1 MANFLL
7 GVNYWDSVSGTD
19 MWKNWSEEV
28 VYNDLKALSENGVRH
43 LRVFPNWRDFQP
55 VKKLYGWSNTFREY
69 AFGDNE
75 DYLPYGADGVDPVM
89 IERFKT
95 FAKIADSFN
104 MTLTVSILTGWMSG
118 RMFAPPAFDGRNLI
132 TDPEVRVWTNRYV
145 KAIVTAFKDIKN
157 VVMWDVGN
165 ECNCLQMLSNRY
177 EAYSWM
183 AFMVNT
189 IKSID
194 NTRPVASGM
203 HGLSVND
210 GIWNITD
217 QGELADLLTTHPY
230 PSPTVLAD
238 REPYNSLRTS
248 IIPTLQSEYYSA
260 IGKKPCMIQEQGT
273 FSTTIGNNQMSGD
286 FLRVNVLSAY
296 ANNLK
301 GYLWWCGMEHLDL
314 QKAPY
319 GWSMIERELGL
330 LFKDRT
336 PKPVGIEMKKL
347 SSVMQNLPD
356 LSDKQIDAV
365 CVLPRGDNFKMATS
379 AYIFAKQ
386 VGFNISFDIADTI
399 PKKSQNYIL
408 PAISGWEVTFRRTYD
423 YLLDRVISDGANL
436 LITYDGGQ
444 LTEFDRVTGLKSLG
458 MKLGSTHTAT
468 FNGASITYKNSKELL
483 LNATTATVLVK
494 DETDNPVL
502 TVNNLGK
509 GKVYFCNFAPEFVA
523 NDTLYGYNPD
533 KSQSFYKVY
542 EQVFG
547 DLKNNYILNSDNP
560 YIGVTQSKC
569 DDGYI
574 VTAINY
580 SDKPQKFD
588 CNANID
594 YNVTVLYG
602 DTSKDIPACDAL
614 ILKLINK

>member
-1 MANFLL
+1 MAKFLI

-19 MWKNWSEEV
+19 MWKNWAEDV

-43 LRVFPNWRDFQP
+43 IRVFPNWRDFQP
-55 VKKLYGWSNTFREY
+55 IKNLYGWANRLRECV
-69 AFGDNE
+69 FGDNE
-75 DYLPYGADGVDPVM
+75 EYLPYGADGVDPVM

-95 FAKIADSFN
+95 LAKIADGFG
-104 MTLTVSILTGWMSG
+104 MTITVSILTGWMSG
-118 RMFAPPAFDGRNLI
+118 RMFAPPALDGKKLI

-145 KAIVTAFKDIKN
+145 KAIVSAFKDIKN

-165 ECNCLQMLSNRY
+165 ECNCLEDVSTRY
-177 EAYSWM
+177 DAYSWM

-189 IKSID
+189 IRSID
-194 NTRPVASGM
+194 STRPIASGM

-210 GIWNITD
+210 GVWNITD
-217 QGELADLLTTHPY
+217 QGELADILTTHPY
-230 PSPTVLAD
+230 PSPSVLGD

-273 FSTTIGNNQMSGD
+273 FSNTIGNNQMGGD
-286 FLRVNVLSAY
+286 FIRVNILSAY

-314 QKAPY
+314 HQPPY
-319 GWSMIERELGL
+319 AWSMIERELGL

-336 PKPVGIEMKKL
+336 PKPVALEMKKL
-347 SSVMQNLPD
+347 SKVIDDLPD
-356 LSDKQIDAV
+356 LQDKQIDAV

-423 YLLDRVISDGANL
+423 YLLDRVFSDGATL

-444 LTEFDRVTGLKSLG
+444 ITEFERITGLKSFGMQLG
-458 MKLGSTHTAT
+458 TTHTAT
-468 FNGASITYKNSKELL
+468 FNDTTITYKTYKELL
-483 LNATTATVLVK
+483 LEELSATVLVR
-494 DETDNPVL
+494 DETGNPVL

-509 GKVYFCNFAPEFVA
+509 GKVYFCNFTPENIA

-533 KSQSFYKVY
+533 KTQAFYKVY

-547 DLKNNYILNSDNP
+547 NLKDDYILNSDNP
-560 YIGVTQSKC
+560 YIGVTQSKL

-574 VTAINY
+574 LTAINY
-580 SDKPQKFD
+580 SNKPQKFN
-588 CNANID
+588 CNTNID
-594 YNVTVLYG
+594 YDIKVLYG
-602 DTSKDIPACDAL
+602 DISNDIPACDGL
-614 ILKLINK
+614 ILKLIKK